1 MRRRVQLL
9 RPSLHGGSS
18 IPPLGQWVKL
28 LLLLLL
34 LQGGSAPPLPGQR
47 AMHKLRLHDSLLPQL
62 PLLPPGC
69 RPLDGPLPPPP
80 PPQLLHGVPL
90 LLPLRAQLPQP
101 HLPQ

>member
-62 PLLPPGC
+62 PLLSPGH

-90 LLPLRAQLPQP
+90 LLPLHAQLPQP
-101 HLPQ
+101 HLLQ